1 MSALTTKSYNLSDF
15 NGKLLI
21 ASPAIGDIRFQR
33 TVIYLCSD
41 TKIDGVTGFVINQPL
56 HYVSFRNVLSQMKLP
71 FGEDKYYPPI
81 MEGGPVDENR
91 GFVLH
96 SSDYTGDDT
105 LPLGNGISI
114 STSQIVIEDLVH
126 GKGPS
131 KSLFILGCSKW
142 LPGQLEEEIAENAWL
157 VTQASSNIIFD
168 TPHHQKWEKAL
179 SNMGFSHQM
188 LSDVQG
194 HV

>member
-1 MSALTTKSYNLSDF
+1 MTTKSYNLSDF

-21 ASPAIGDIRFQR
+21 ASPAIGDVRFQR

-56 HYVSFRNVLSQMKLP
+56 RYVSFRNVLSQMKLP
-71 FGEDKYYPPI
+71 FGEEKYYPAI

-96 SSDYTGDDT
+96 SSDYTGEDT
-105 LPLGNGISI
+105 LSLGHNISI
-114 STSQIVIEDLVH
+114 STSQTVIEDLVQ
-126 GKGPS
+126 GKGPANA
-131 KSLFILGCSKW
+131 LFILGCAKW
-142 LPGQLEEEIAENAWL
+142 LPGQLETEIAENAWL
-157 VTQASSNIIFD
+157 ISQASSKLIFE

-179 SNMGFSHQM
+179 SDMGFLPQM

-194 HV
+194 NV